1 MRHAMTHRQVKQA
14 RKVVVLN
21 TVTGAII
28 LFTISGAIGA
38 MMGLAI

>member
-1 MRHAMTHRQVKQA
+1 MRHAMTHQQVKQA
-14 RKVVVLN
+14 RKAVVLN

-28 LFTISGAIGA
+28 LFTISGAIGV